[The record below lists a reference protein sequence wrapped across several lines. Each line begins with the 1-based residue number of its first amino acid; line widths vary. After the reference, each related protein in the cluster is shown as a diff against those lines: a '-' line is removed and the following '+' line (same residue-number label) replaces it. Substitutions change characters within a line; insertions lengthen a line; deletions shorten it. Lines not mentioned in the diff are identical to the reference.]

1 MYIYLYIYI
10 YTYLSIYLSFFLS
23 IYLSIYL
30 SICWYIYL
38 CIFIYVFIHAHTH
51 TIYIYISLSLRG
63 HRVSVCARAFLF
75 MKLAN
80 MTYAL
85 RDPKLLYSCESCCRP
100 SSHLQE
106 RCTRCPD
113 SKIQLKSFVA
123 LPPRKRLTK
132 CKRCSSD
139 FPHTIPSTCPG
150 KAPVRKQMSFRFLPL
165 MRTLSPRKRFNSSIF
180 ACEREITELSSFMAS
195 STTSL
200 FLGIWQ
206 YIMMQKQIFSKTLGL
221 SLAPHFANNATRLNR
236 HAHDSTRLYIVVPIW
251 KF

>member
-1 MYIYLYIYI
+1 MYFYL
-10 YTYLSIYLSFFLS
+10 
-23 IYLSIYL
+23 
-30 SICWYIYL
+30 CIYL
-38 CIFIYVFIHAHTH
+38 CTYTY
-51 TIYIYISLSLRG
+51 YIYISLSLRG

-85 RDPKLLYSCESCCRP
+85 GDPKLLYSCESCCRP

-236 HAHDSTRLYIVVPIW
+236 HAHDSTRPYIVVPI
-251 KF
+251 

>member
-1 MYIYLYIYI
+1 MH
-10 YTYLSIYLSFFLS
+10 
-23 IYLSIYL
+23 
-30 SICWYIYL
+30 
-38 CIFIYVFIHAHTH
+38 IH
-51 TIYIYISLSLRG
+51 ILYISLSLRG

-85 RDPKLLYSCESCCRP
+85 GDPKLLYSCESCCRP

-221 SLAPHFANNATRLNR
+221 SLAPHFVKNATRLNR
-236 HAHDSTRLYIVVPIW
+236 HAHDSTRPYIVVPI
-251 KF
+251 

>member
-1 MYIYLYIYI
+1 MGKYLHVYIYLYIY
-10 YTYLSIYLSFFLS
+10 LSIYLFVG
-23 IYLSIYL
+23 
-30 SICWYIYL
+30 
-38 CIFIYVFIHAHTH
+38 IFIYVFLFMYLFMHIH
-51 TIYIYISLSLRG
+51 ILYIYISLSLRG
-63 HRVSVCARAFLF
+63 HRVSVCARAFLL

-85 RDPKLLYSCESCCRP
+85 GDPKLLYSCESCCRP

-150 KAPVRKQMSFRFLPL
+150 KAPVRK
-165 MRTLSPRKRFNSSIF
+165 
-180 ACEREITELSSFMAS
+180 
-195 STTSL
+195 
-200 FLGIWQ
+200 
-206 YIMMQKQIFSKTLGL
+206 
-221 SLAPHFANNATRLNR
+221 
-236 HAHDSTRLYIVVPIW
+236 
-251 KF
+251 

>member
-1 MYIYLYIYI
+1 MYFYL
-10 YTYLSIYLSFFLS
+10 
-23 IYLSIYL
+23 
-30 SICWYIYL
+30 CIYL
-38 CIFIYVFIHAHTH
+38 CTYT
-51 TIYIYISLSLRG
+51 YYISLSLRG

-85 RDPKLLYSCESCCRP
+85 GDPKLLYSCESCCRP

-221 SLAPHFANNATRLNR
+221 SLAPHFVNNATRLNR
-236 HAHDSTRLYIVVPIW
+236 HAHDSTRPYIVVPI
-251 KF
+251 

>member
-1 MYIYLYIYI
+1 MGKYLHVYLYIYI
-10 YTYLSIYLSFFLS
+10 FYLS

-30 SICWYIYL
+30 PTYLSIYL
-38 CIFIYVFIHAHTH
+38 FVGIFIYVFLFMYLFMHIH
-51 TIYIYISLSLRG
+51 ILYISLSLRG

-85 RDPKLLYSCESCCRP
+85 GDPKLLYSCESCCRP

-206 YIMMQKQIFSKTLGL
+206 YIIL
-221 SLAPHFANNATRLNR
+221 
-236 HAHDSTRLYIVVPIW
+236 
-251 KF
+251 

>member
-1 MYIYLYIYI
+1 MGKYLHVYIYLFIYI
-10 YTYLSIYLSFFLS
+10 S

-30 SICWYIYL
+30 LVYLFMYFYLCIYL
-38 CIFIYVFIHAHTH
+38 CTYTY
-51 TIYIYISLSLRG
+51 YIYLSLRG

-85 RDPKLLYSCESCCRP
+85 GDPKLLYSCESCCRP

-195 STTSL
+195 STDRKS
-200 FLGIWQ
+200 
-206 YIMMQKQIFSKTLGL
+206 
-221 SLAPHFANNATRLNR
+221 
-236 HAHDSTRLYIVVPIW
+236 VV
-251 KF
+251 